1 MRRGFSRLTG
11 LALAAALALSACVVV
26 GVESDVS
33 DLRKSGAPTGF
44 IATKSDADFDT
55 TLGRLTNAI
64 DARKLTMFA
73 VVDHAKGAASIDKEL
88 RPTTLVIFG
97 SPKVGAPVMLESQTA
112 GIDLPLKALVYEKA
126 NGSVYVATSDP
137 KEIFRRH
144 EIDELD
150 AVREKMTATLKAIR
164 DEATGDAD

>member
-26 GVESDVS
+26 GVDSDVS
-33 DLRKSGAPTGF
+33 DLRQSGAPTGF
-44 IATKSDADFDT
+44 ISAKSDADFET

-64 DARKLTMFA
+64 DARKLKMFA
-73 VVDHAKGAASIDKEL
+73 VIDHAAGAAAIEEEL

-97 SPKVGAPVMLESQTA
+97 SPKVGTPLMQENQTA
-112 GIDLPLKALVYEKA
+112 GVDLPLKALVYEKA
-126 NGSVYVATSDP
+126 NGSVYVAISDP

-144 EIDELD
+144 EIDDLQ
-150 AVREKMTATLKAIR
+150 AVKEKMTATLKAIR
-164 DEATGDAD
+164 AEAAGDAD